1 MIKKY
6 REEIDGLR
14 GLAVL
19 GVIFYHAEILINNKN
34 IFSGGFLGVDI
45 FLVVSGFLITRI
57 INNEYLYEK
66 NFTFKNFYER
76 RFRRLVPAL
85 LIVIIFSTIF
95 AYFILLPNQF
105 IYFLKSAFSSI
116 FFFSNFFFHYTGEA
130 YGQGILTTIPL
141 LHTWSL
147 SLEEQFYIF
156 YPAFLIFIFKYGKNK
171 ININLIIFF
180 LISIIFSFLINK
192 SHGSFNFYMLPS
204 RGWEFILG
212 ALLAINEDKKIHNF
226 DTNIKSF
233 LSFLGLLL
241 ILYSFLFFD
250 NVNDHPGYK
259 TILPVF
265 GTGLIILNSHS
276 KNYINII
283 LSNKILKNLGLISY
297 SLYLWHHPVF
307 SFSKIIGLN
316 EHNILIKILLFLLSI
331 FLAYFSFKYIE
342 ILFRKKY
349 FSFNNIL
356 IFFSTLITSFF
367 LISYFLI
374 PYQMKNF
381 PNITKDLYEK
391 TWFTTKKY
399 FKPCFQRKKYFCE
412 FNINSENQNVY
423 LVGDSIMAS
432 MQEELKINLLN
443 KNLNFISMTNAGCDF
458 FKRDE
463 ILPKNNICN
472 NKIYEL
478 RKNKI
483 LKNKNSIIIIHLN
496 YKSKILKSEKKIF
509 LKEINSFLEM
519 GYKIIFIYPIP
530 QLEKSISIK
539 IDEIFRISKDD
550 LNKYLNNYDNY
561 ISIDY
566 SIFKK
571 EAKDTFKLLNSIK
584 HKNLYSIY
592 PHDIFCNKYDKN
604 KCIGHNK
611 NDIFYIDGSHLS
623 KMGSNLINKELLKII
638 NKIYN

>member
-19 GVIFYHAEILINNKN
+19 GVIFYHAEILVNNKN

-66 NFTFKNFYER
+66 TFTFKNFYER

-105 IYFLKSAFSSI
+105 IYFIKSAFSSI

-130 YGQGILTTIPL
+130 YGQSVLTTIPL

-156 YPAFLIFIFKYGKNK
+156 YPAFLIFIFKYAKNK
-171 ININLIIFF
+171 INISLTIFF
-180 LISIIFSFLINK
+180 FISIIFALLINK
-192 SHGSFNFYMLPS
+192 NHGSFNFYMLPS

-212 ALLAINEDKKIHNF
+212 ALLAINEDKKIYNF
-226 DTNIKSF
+226 NIHIKS
-233 LSFLGLLL
+233 LMSFLGLLL
-241 ILYSFLFFD
+241 ILFSFLFFD
-250 NVNDHPGYK
+250 NVNEHPGYK
-259 TILPVF
+259 TILPVL
-265 GTGLIILNSHS
+265 GTALIIFNSDS
-276 KNYINII
+276 KNYINVF
-283 LSNKILKNLGLISY
+283 LSNKALKNLGLISY
-297 SLYLWHHPVF
+297 SLYLWHHPIF

-316 EHNILIKILLFLLSI
+316 EQNILIKLLLFLLSI

-349 FSFNNIL
+349 FLFNNIL

-381 PNITKDLYEK
+381 PSITKDLYEK
-391 TWFTTKKY
+391 TWYTTKQY
-399 FKPCFQRKKYFCE
+399 FSPCFQRNKYFCE
-412 FNINSENQNVY
+412 FNINSENKNVY
-423 LVGDSIMAS
+423 LVGDSVMAS
-432 MQEELKINLLN
+432 FQEEFKINLLN
-443 KNLNFISMTNAGCDF
+443 KNLNFIPMTNGFCDF
-458 FKRDE
+458 YKREETD
-463 ILPKNNICN
+463 LNTKICN
-472 NKIYEL
+472 NSYEL

-483 LKNKNSIIIIHLN
+483 LEKKSGIIVIYLNHKNKL
-496 YKSKILKSEKKIF
+496 SKLEINTF
-509 LKEINSFLEM
+509 LKEIKDFLGL

-530 QLEKSISIK
+530 ELEQSVSVK
-539 IDEIFRISKDD
+539 IDKIFKISKDN
-550 LNKYLNNYDNY
+550 LKNYLNNYENY
-561 ISIDY
+561 VSIDY
-566 SIFKK
+566 LKFQKKSEHIFKI
-571 EAKDTFKLLNSIK
+571 LSSIN
-584 HKNLYSIY
+584 HENLYSIY
-592 PHDIFCNKYDKN
+592 PHKIFCKKN
-604 KCIGHNK
+604 KCIGHDK
-611 NDIFYIDGSHLS
+611 NDIFYIDNLHLS
-623 KMGSNLINKELLKII
+623 KMGSILINKEILKIV
-638 NKIYN
+638 NKIYK